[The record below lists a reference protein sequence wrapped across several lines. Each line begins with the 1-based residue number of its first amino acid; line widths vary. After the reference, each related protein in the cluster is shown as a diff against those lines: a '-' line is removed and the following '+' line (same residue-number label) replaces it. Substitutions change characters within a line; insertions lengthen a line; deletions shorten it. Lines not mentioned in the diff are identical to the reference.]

1 MNPHCPVCDRISS
14 PGNPLAVYQNPRV
27 ALYHM
32 SGIDLPG
39 YLVLAPVRH
48 VEHAGELDDP
58 ELSEF
63 ARVQARAVRVILG
76 IPGVRKVYACSFGE
90 VVPHLHIHL
99 FPRTDAM
106 LEDPDGFTDGYP
118 DGPRIFDRWRRALAV
133 PAETDEVLSQVTR
146 LREHFMS
153 LSLQARAEPKKLR

>member
-1 MNPHCPVCDRISS
+1 MSPHCPVCDRISA
-14 PGNPLAVYQNPRV
+14 PENPLEVYRNPRV

-48 VEHAGELDDP
+48 VEHAGELDDSD
-58 ELSEF
+58 LSEL
-63 ARVQARAVRVILG
+63 ARVQARAVRFILG

-90 VVPHLHIHL
+90 AVPHLHIHL

-106 LEDPDGFTDGYP
+106 IEDPDCLTDGTP

-133 PAETDEVLSQVTR
+133 PAETDEVLNQITR
-146 LREHFMS
+146 LREHFM
-153 LSLQARAEPKKLR
+153 SLQARAEPKKLR

>member
-1 MNPHCPVCDRISS
+1 MSPHCPVCDRIAS
-14 PGNPLAVYQNPRV
+14 PENPLVVYQNPRV

-58 ELSEF
+58 DLSEL
-63 ARVQARAVRVILG
+63 ARVQARAVRFILG
-76 IPGVRKVYACSFGE
+76 IPGVRKVYGLSFGE

-118 DGPRIFDRWRRALAV
+118 DGPRIFDVWRKRLAV
-133 PAETDEVLSQVTR
+133 PSDTERVLNLVAR
-146 LREHFMS
+146 FRGFFMS
-153 LSLQARAEPKKLR
+153 L